1 MRAET
6 VFLIDKLARNHSLEK
21 REYLTLL
28 ENAGG
33 EEYAYALARAGAEVV
48 LHRMPDALHGYFSLP
63 SRFPLVRRTYS
74 ILCQFLNGEQS

>member
-33 EEYAYALARAGAEVV
+33 EEYAYAEGFTART
-48 LHRMPDALHGYFSLP
+48 FS
-63 SRFPLVRRTYS
+63 
-74 ILCQFLNGEQS
+74 

>member
-21 REYLTLL
+21 REYLALL

-33 EEYAYALARAGAEVV
+33 EEYAYAAKMADKGRRRFYGTDVFIRGLIEVGNV
-48 LHRMPDALHGYFSLP
+48 CRNDSY
-63 SRFPLVRRTYS
+63 
-74 ILCQFLNGEQS
+74 